1 LVIWQGSLD
10 LSVNEQ
16 VEVCINKMRIKTKE
30 SAEQDG
36 WLGPC
41 KVYSNATGRS
51 CYMPA
56 SNKTKT
62 TVMQWQN
69 F

>member
-1 LVIWQGSLD
+1 
-10 LSVNEQ
+10 
-16 VEVCINKMRIKTKE
+16 MRIQTTE

-41 KVYSNATGRS
+41 KVYSNATGRNAANRQKHN
-51 CYMPA
+51 YMPA